1 MSILRRRFQL
11 GAHELVADDAPT
23 LAAPYILAGPQLYAI
38 GQGDG
43 AVGPIGAEHLVGEM
57 GGIWAHPVKVAD
69 GFALALHGADD
80 GALPLAEGEF
90 SAGLDEI
97 GWRWRSGDL
106 RLSRRDRVL
115 PGAPAYAM
123 LLEVS
128 NEGKAALTAALEVRA
143 ELKFLGCWFG
153 GMAGQ
158 GGAYSLSDALILGH
172 DEARPGWG
180 IALGAPVPPDAFT
193 ITPRERGA
201 TVTLRYAF
209 SVAPGAVRSWPLLLA
224 VSQRGGHAAAQS
236 RWRELIDGVAAAFAD
251 GSLDETKPLPD
262 PLAGLPALRAADGEL
277 ERDFALAQANLRTL
291 EADYPDTGPYFLAGL
306 PEYPQLFGCDT
317 TYSVPGAVAAGFGAT
332 TRAALGALAGY
343 AERACGRVPHE
354 VTTNGRVFHPGNI
367 QETPQLAIAVWDQL
381 RWSGDLEFARRLLP
395 LLREG
400 VTAYVPAMGGPDPRY
415 PVGDGMVERFGM
427 GSRKLDVVCYQVAG
441 LQALARLAA
450 ALGEPD
456 AAAYAER
463 AAALRRDF
471 ERDWWL
477 EEEGLYAD
485 SMHSDGSLQLD
496 RHWTAVLPVQ
506 LGLAA
511 PERAA
516 RVMARIEAEFVNEW
530 GLVHTVGV
538 DERVWTLPSG
548 LLALVAFQQ
557 GRAER
562 GLALLRNIALTARQ
576 GALGCFKELIPEGL
590 CFVQL
595 WSAGLYLQGVIEGLL
610 GLQPDAA
617 GHSLTVAPCLP
628 EGHGPITLRELRV
641 GAHRVSV
648 TIAPGT
654 LELTHSEGPAP
665 LSVRYAGAS
674 AEVAPGTVFRGEERG

>member
-1 MSILRRRFQL
+1 MSITSRRFTL
-11 GAHELVADDAPT
+11 GPHGLTADDAAT
-23 LAAPYILAGPQLYAI
+23 LGAPYILAGPQLYAI
-38 GQGDG
+38 GHGSG
-43 AVGPIGAEHLVGEM
+43 ALGPVGAEHLVGEM

-69 GFALALHGADD
+69 GFVLALRDAAGAQ
-80 GALPLAEGEF
+80 LPLAEGEF
-90 SAGLDEI
+90 SAGPGEI

-106 RLSRRDRVL
+106 LLARRDRVL
-115 PGAPAYAM
+115 PGPPAYAA

-128 NEGKAALTAALEVRA
+128 NEGKAAVTGALEVRA

-172 DEARPGWG
+172 DEARPSCG
-180 IALGAPVPPDAFT
+180 IALGAPVPPDACA
-193 ITPRERGA
+193 IEPRELGA
-201 TVTLRYAF
+201 TVTLRYEF
-209 SVAPGAVRSWPLLLA
+209 TVAPGAVRSWPLLLTA
-224 VSQRGGHAAAQS
+224 SRRGGHAEAQS
-236 RWRELIDGVAAAFAD
+236 RWRELIDAVAAAF
-251 GSLDETKPLPD
+251 LEQPD
-262 PLAGLPALRAADGEL
+262 ILAGLPALRADDGEL
-277 ERDFALAQANLRTL
+277 ERDFALAQANLHMLR
-291 EADYPDTGPYFLAGL
+291 ADYPDTGPYFLAGL

-317 TYSVPGAVAAGFGAT
+317 TYSVPGAVAAGFEGT
-332 TRAALGALAGY
+332 TRAALSALAGY

-367 QETPQLAIAVWDQL
+367 QETPQLAIAVWDHL
-381 RWSGDLEFARRLLP
+381 RWSGDLEFARRLFP

-450 ALGEPD
+450 AIGEPD
-456 AAAYAER
+456 AAAYDER
-463 AAALRRDF
+463 AEALRRDF

-477 EEEGLYAD
+477 EDEGLYAD

-496 RHWTAVLPVQ
+496 RHWTVVLPLQ

-511 PERAA
+511 PERAE
-516 RVMARIEAEFVNEW
+516 RVMARIEAEFVNQW

-538 DERVWTLPSG
+538 DERVWTLPTG
-548 LLALVAFQQ
+548 LLALAAFQH
-557 GRAER
+557 GRPER
-562 GLALLRNIALTARQ
+562 GLELLRNIALTARQ

-628 EGHGPITLRELRV
+628 EGHGPITLRDLRV

-648 TIAPGT
+648 TVSPGA

-665 LSVRYAGAS
+665 LRVRYGDAS
-674 AEVAPGTVFRGEERG
+674 AVVAPGDVLRERG